1 MLGYD
6 PTNSV
11 ATTNNGV
18 ATGNEEFGSVSPD
31 FIMDDV
37 QCTGHEA
44 NIFQC
49 SRRLEGHNCGPSE
62 GAGVRCVPNI
72 ELVGG
77 SNEKEGNVL
86 LYGSPIW

>member
-6 PTNSV
+6 PINSFATNRS
-11 ATTNNGV
+11 T
-18 ATGNEEFGSVSPD
+18 FGSVSPD

>member
-6 PTNSV
+6 PINSLATNRS
-11 ATTNNGV
+11 T
-18 ATGNEEFGSVSPD
+18 FGSVSPD

-49 SRRLEGHNCGPSE
+49 SQNLEGENCGPSE

-72 ELVGG
+72 ELIGG

-86 LYGSPIW
+86 LNGSPIW